1 MQLLKRKSII
11 FAVLILVPIVIFFVS
26 LGIGRYTIPLDRSC
40 KILFSQIFDIQQT
53 WEDVEKTV
61 IINLRLPRILLALLI
76 GAGLSVSG
84 ASFQGMFRN
93 PLVSPHILGVSSGAG
108 FGGVIAMILF
118 KNSSLV
124 FISAFCFGLL
134 SILIAF
140 FFSKTKRKITTLSLV
155 LSGVIVSAFFTS
167 LISLV
172 KFVADPVDELPSIV
186 FWLMGSFSGASYEK
200 VKLIAIPMIGCIT
213 ILFLLRW
220 RINILSLGEDD
231 VKALGL
237 NPNTLRWLVILP
249 VTVIVSLSVSVSGM
263 IGWVGLAIP
272 HICRMIVGN
281 DHRILIP
288 CSISVGAVYMMLMD
302 DLARSLTA
310 AEIPLGVLTA
320 LIGIIIFGF
329 LLKRTRGGGLFE
341 S

>member
-1 MQLLKRKSII
+1 MQKRNP
-11 FAVLILVPIVIFFVS
+11 LIVFILFLAPIVALFVS
-26 LGIGRYTIPLDRSC
+26 LGIGRYHIPVDRSF
-40 KILFSQIFDIQQT
+40 KILFSQFFSIDQT
-53 WEDVEKTV
+53 WEDIEKTV
-61 IINLRLPRILLALLI
+61 IINLRLPRILLALLT

-84 ASFQGMFRN
+84 AAFQGMFRN
-93 PLVSPHILGVSSGAG
+93 PLVSPHILGVSAGAG
-108 FGGVIAMILF
+108 FGGVLAMVLF

-124 FISAFCFGLL
+124 FLCAFCFGLL
-134 SILIAF
+134 SILVAF
-140 FFSKTKRKITTLSLV
+140 FFSRTKRKTTTLSLV

-186 FWLMGSFSGASYEK
+186 FWLMGSFSDASYEK
-200 VKLIAIPMIGCIT
+200 LKLISIPLVACII

-220 RINILSLGEDD
+220 RINILSLGEED

-237 NPNTLRWLVILP
+237 NPNTLRWMVILP

-281 DHRILIP
+281 DHKILIP
-288 CSISVGAVYMMLMD
+288 CSISVGAVYMVVMD
-302 DLARSLTA
+302 DLARSLTS

-320 LIGIIIFGF
+320 LIGIVIFGI
-329 LLKRTRGGGLFE
+329 LLKRSKGGVLF
-341 S
+341 

>member
-1 MQLLKRKSII
+1 MQKRNP
-11 FAVLILVPIVIFFVS
+11 LIVFILFVAPIVALLVS
-26 LGIGRYTIPLDRSC
+26 LGIGRYYIPVDRSF
-40 KILFSQIFDIQQT
+40 KILFSQFFSIDQT
-53 WEDVEKTV
+53 WEDIEKTV
-61 IINLRLPRILLALLI
+61 VINLRLPRILLALLT

-84 ASFQGMFRN
+84 AAFQGMFRN
-93 PLVSPHILGVSSGAG
+93 PLVSPHILGVSAGAG
-108 FGGVIAMILF
+108 FGGVLAMVLF

-124 FISAFCFGLL
+124 FLCAFCFGLL
-134 SILIAF
+134 SILVAF
-140 FFSKTKRKITTLSLV
+140 FFSRTKRKTTTLSLV

-186 FWLMGSFSGASYEK
+186 FWLMGSFSDASYEK
-200 VKLIAIPMIGCIT
+200 LKLISIPLAACII
-213 ILFLLRW
+213 ILLLLRW
-220 RINILSLGEDD
+220 RINILSLGEEE

-237 NPNTLRWLVILP
+237 NPNTLRWMVILP

-281 DHRILIP
+281 DHKILIP
-288 CSISVGAVYMMLMD
+288 CSISVGAVYMVVMD
-302 DLARSLTA
+302 DLARSLTS

-320 LIGIIIFGF
+320 LIGIVIFGI
-329 LLKRTRGGGLFE
+329 LLKRSKGGVLF
-341 S
+341 